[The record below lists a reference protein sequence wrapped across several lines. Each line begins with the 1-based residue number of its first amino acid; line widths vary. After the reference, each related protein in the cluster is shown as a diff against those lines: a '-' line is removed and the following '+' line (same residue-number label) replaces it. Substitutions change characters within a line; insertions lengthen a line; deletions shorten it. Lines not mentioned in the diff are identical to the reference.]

1 MSNKLNALELASKI
15 CTRSKFEAGR
25 LGSTTASIVEAA
37 MMSVCIE
44 TIHEVAQPIA
54 DERDEFRDALQ
65 SMFNTFEGLE
75 RLHPVVVCN
84 ARAILAKYP
93 KP

>member
-1 MSNKLNALELASKI
+1 MSTKLNAVELASEI

-54 DERDEFRDALQ
+54 DERDELRDMLDIAMKSLG
-65 SMFNTFEGLE
+65 TYGV
-75 RLHPVVVCN
+75 HPIIEMQY
-84 ARAILAKYP
+84 RHILAKYP

>member
-1 MSNKLNALELASKI
+1 MSTKLNAVELASEI

-54 DERDEFRDALQ
+54 DERDELREAVEIICEQGGALVAEQ
-65 SMFNTFEGLE
+65 LAAFQ
-75 RLHPVVVCN
+75 
-84 ARAILAKYP
+84 AILAKYP
-93 KP
+93 K